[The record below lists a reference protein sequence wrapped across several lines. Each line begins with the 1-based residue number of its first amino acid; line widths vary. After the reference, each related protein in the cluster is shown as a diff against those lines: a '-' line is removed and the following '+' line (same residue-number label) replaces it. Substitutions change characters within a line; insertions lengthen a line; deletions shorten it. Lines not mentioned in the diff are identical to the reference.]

1 MDDEQPRDPQNLDRR
16 DFLRLGTTAGAGLL
30 TGALAAR
37 AGAAL
42 PPLPVNPRTPAAM
55 PTRNLGRTGYRV
67 GIFSLGG
74 QAAVEQPD
82 NEAVAVPIVERALDL
97 GVNYVDTAAAYG
109 GARRWSQRY
118 IGQVM
123 KRRRKEAFL
132 TSKTNDRTRDGSL
145 RLLEESL
152 RLLNTDHLD
161 LWQIHNLSRLEQVDE
176 IFAPGGAMAALQQAR
191 DQKMVRFLGVTGHAD
206 PDVLME
212 AIRRFEFDTLLL
224 ALNAADPH
232 HLSFAERLLPMAV
245 ERRMGIIGMKIPAR
259 GRILDSWT
267 PPPLD
272 ATARD
277 RAAGEARHAQDAR
290 GALLRAVAPGEHRDR
305 GLRLGGP
312 GRGGRRAGARLHAAQ
327 PLADD
332 RADRAHG
339 TGRPAVALLPPLA
352 LMRRRPAPHEPG
364 GMGGRSTG
372 RRLTSRTTSRPP
384 VPS

>member
-1 MDDEQPRDPQNLDRR
+1 MNDDPSHDPQNLDRR
-16 DFLRLGTTAGAGLL
+16 DFLRLGTAAGAGLL
-30 TGALAAR
+30 TGAIATR

-42 PPLPVNPRTPAAM
+42 PPLPRNPRTPAAM

-67 GIFSLGG
+67 GLFSLGG

-109 GARRWSQRY
+109 GPQRWSQRY
-118 IGQVM
+118 IGKVM

-161 LWQIHNLSRLEQVDE
+161 LWQIHNLSRLEQVDQV
-176 IFAPGGAMAALQQAR
+176 FAPGGAMEALQQAR
-191 DQKMVRFLGVTGHAD
+191 EQKMVRFLGVTGHAD
-206 PDVLME
+206 PEVLME

-232 HLSFAERLLPMAV
+232 HLSFAEKLLPLAV
-245 ERRMGIIGMKIPAR
+245 EKQLGIIGMKIPAR

-272 ATARD
+272 EQREIERPARPGTLQLREALYYVLSLPVSTVILGCDSVAQVEQDVALARAFTPLSPAQMAELTARTEPV
-277 RAAGEARHAQDAR
+277 AKQ
-290 GALLRAVAPGEHRDR
+290 ALFF
-305 GLRLGGP
+305 
-312 GRGGRRAGARLHAAQ
+312 RRW
-327 PLADD
+327 
-332 RADRAHG
+332 
-339 TGRPAVALLPPLA
+339 T
-352 LMRRRPAPHEPG
+352 
-364 GMGGRSTG
+364 
-372 RRLTSRTTSRPP
+372 
-384 VPS
+384 